1 MKPSER
7 GVLKS
12 YMEDIGIENI
22 QRGTDA
28 SGYAYIDEKG
38 ETNIFK
44 KDITFRQIVRET
56 REWQE
61 LDMPRIFIG
70 HTRAYT
76 QGSPKD
82 NENNHP
88 VRMGKFTIVH
98 NGIIWNDYELSI
110 EYGLKRNALVDSEA
124 IVSLIHKMK
133 TDNPNVDVPSVLQNS
148 LDKLSGSHACAM
160 LSQDEPDKL
169 YLWRSSSPLYVAF
182 VQELDTIFFSSMSVS
197 FPRFFNGLE
206 YKVGSVKDEN
216 IVVFELK
223 DGIIDNETY
232 KFEAQDAW
240 GYWRYGY
247 HAYNHNASGR
257 HNLNGDL
264 GTYGLK

>member
-1 MKPSER
+1 
-7 GVLKS
+7 
-12 YMEDIGIENI
+12 MEEIGIENLL
-22 QRGTDA
+22 RGTDA
-28 SGYAYIDEKG
+28 SGYAYLDEK
-38 ETNIFK
+38 EKTRTFK

-61 LDMPRIFIG
+61 LEMPRIFIG

-76 QGSPKD
+76 QGHPRD

-88 VRMGKFTIVH
+88 LSMGKFTIVH
-98 NGIIWNDYELSI
+98 NGIIWNDYELTN
-110 EYGLKRNALVDSEA
+110 EYGLRRNAVVDSEA
-124 IVSLIHKMK
+124 IVSMIDQVSKSNLAQDI
-133 TDNPNVDVPSVLQNS
+133 PWVLQNS

-160 LSQDEPDKL
+160 LNEDEPDKL

-182 VQELDTIFFSSMSVS
+182 VDELNTIFFSSMSVS
-197 FPRFFNGLE
+197 FPRFFAGLE
-206 YKVGSVKDEN
+206 YEFGSVKDEN

-240 GYWRYGY
+240 GYWNYYGY
-247 HAYNHNASGR
+247 GGSAFGGKR
-257 HNLNGDL
+257 NLSSDL
-264 GTYGLK
+264 GTYGMK